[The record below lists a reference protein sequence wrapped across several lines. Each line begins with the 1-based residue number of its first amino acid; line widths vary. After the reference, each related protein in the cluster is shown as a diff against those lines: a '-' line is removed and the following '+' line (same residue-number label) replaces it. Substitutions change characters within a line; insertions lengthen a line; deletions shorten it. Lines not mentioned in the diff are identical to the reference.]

1 MNGGCPSLRLLF
13 SSSPAVTLF
22 FLPQARGASESAST
36 KGLSYAFPL
45 LLLVLLIE

>member
-22 FLPQARGASESAST
+22 FLPQARGEAH
-36 KGLSYAFPL
+36 LRVPQPRDYPMPFHCCC
-45 LLLVLLIE
+45 